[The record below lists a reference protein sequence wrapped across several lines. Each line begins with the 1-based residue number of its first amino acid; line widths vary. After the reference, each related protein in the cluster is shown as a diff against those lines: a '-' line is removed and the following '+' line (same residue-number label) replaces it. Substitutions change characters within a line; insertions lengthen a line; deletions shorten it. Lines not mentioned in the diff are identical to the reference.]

1 MQYYNYF
8 LLIYLAVFS
17 SCQDT
22 KTNRNEAEITIVEIP
37 DKKEKIKEIPPKKP
51 EKITEDNVVERLT
64 EYGKENPENKVRLKT
79 KFGDIEIELFEE
91 TPLHRANFIQIVKKK
106 FLNET
111 CFYRVSKDFVIQG
124 GNSDRKKMAKI
135 KNSIGI
141 FTIPP
146 EFKSQYKHVTG
157 AVAMARGYENNPAR
171 RSSPYE
177 FYIVVNTSEAVH
189 LNNEHTVFGKVTKG
203 MDVVRKINKVEVD
216 FSEWPKRDVY
226 MEAEII
232 N

>member
-1 MQYYNYF
+1 MHNFNRFILIF
-8 LLIYLAVFS
+8 LGILI

-22 KTNRNEAEITIVEIP
+22 KTTENKSEKTPVEIP
-37 DKKEKIKEIPPKKP
+37 AKKENKIIEPKIP
-51 EKITEDNVVERLT
+51 EKITEENVVERLKA
-64 EYGKENPENKVRLKT
+64 YGKENPENKVRLKT
-79 KFGDIEIELFEE
+79 KFGNIEIELFEE

-124 GNSDRKKMAKI
+124 GNSDRKEMARI
-135 KNSIGI
+135 KNSIGD

-146 EFKSQYKHVTG
+146 EFKNHLKHVTG

-177 FYIVVNTSEAVH
+177 FYIVVNTSEATH
-189 LNNEHTVFGKVTKG
+189 LNKEHTVFGRVTKG

-226 MEAEII
+226 MEASVID
-232 N
+232 